1 MKSGNSKSKDLFEK
15 RINKEFE
22 DYHNEESCAG
32 KWSVIHRDDFPYKL
46 DTRMFV
52 TIKHA
57 PFVHCSDCGASY
69 FVPGF
74 EDWIQKRIAV
84 EILRQESIISKP
96 SLRYLRTLTGKT
108 QKEMGEFL
116 GINKEEYSK
125 FESIKNETRRLN
137 PDRQARIKLIFA
149 DLLDIDDPQVLRH
162 LGYISEEE
170 AEGRPPR
177 ILDAESFDLKTVG
190 IS

>member
-1 MKSGNSKSKDLFEK
+1 MKSGNNKSKDLFEK
-15 RINKEFE
+15 RINKEFK

-116 GINKEEYSK
+116 GINKEDSRTLLYY
-125 FESIKNETRRLN
+125 IKEQIEDKEVRF
-137 PDRQARIKLIFA
+137 P
-149 DLLDIDDPQVLRH
+149 
-162 LGYISEEE
+162 S
-170 AEGRPPR
+170 
-177 ILDAESFDLKTVG
+177 TVRWNWDVA
-190 IS
+190 S